1 MDLIDRINQLAAQAP
16 KQIAH
21 ISTEEATKNALVMPF
36 INALGYN
43 VFDPTE
49 VTPELT
55 ADVGTKKGEK
65 VDYAILKDGK
75 PIILMEVKCCG
86 VNLANVHASQLFRY
100 FAVTEA
106 RFGILTDGLEY
117 RFFSDLEAA
126 NKMDDKPFFIFNLLN
141 YDETAVEELKKFGK
155 SAFDIDRIRSTANE
169 LKYRREIKNLIA
181 AEFNAPSE
189 EFVRF
194 FASKV
199 YSRRLMQSV
208 IDDFTEITKQAFRQF
223 LNERIENR
231 LKTALDQETQ
241 LTDENSA
248 APAAATPEVTGE
260 AADIETTQDE
270 LDAYLIVK
278 AILREVVSPKRIV
291 TRDVRSY
298 CNVLLDNT
306 IRKTICRFHF
316 NSNQKYLGLFDIE
329 KKEERMPIN
338 ELDDIYQYADRLKAT
353 VARFEENEIAT

>member
-1 MDLIDRINQLAAQAP
+1 MDLIDRINQLASQAP
-16 KQIAH
+16 KQIVY

-65 VDYAILKDGK
+65 VDYAILLDGK
-75 PIILMEVKCCG
+75 PIMLFEVKCCG
-86 VNLANVHASQLFRY
+86 VNLATVHASQLFRY
-100 FAVTEA
+100 FSATEA

-117 RFFSDLEAA
+117 RFYSDLDAA

-141 YDETAVEELKKFGK
+141 YDETAVEELKKFSK
-155 SAFDIDRIRSTANE
+155 TAFDIDRIRSTANE

-181 AEFNAPSE
+181 AEFTNPSE

-199 YSRRLMQSV
+199 YSRRLMQNV
-208 IDDFTEITKQAFRQF
+208 IDEFTEITKQAFRQF

-231 LKTALDQETQ
+231 LKTALDKETQ
-241 LTDENSA
+241 LTESQESI
-248 APAAATPEVTGE
+248 PAASENVEEVSE
-260 AADIETTQDE
+260 IVTTE
-270 LDAYLIVK
+270 EEMDAYLIVK
-278 AILREVVSPKRIV
+278 AILREIVSSKRIAM
-291 TRDVRSY
+291 RDVKSY
-298 CNVLLDNT
+298 CSVLLDDTN
-306 IRKTICRFHF
+306 RKPICRFHF
-316 NSNQKYLGLFDIE
+316 NSRQKYLGVIDE
-329 KKEERMPIN
+329 NRVEERIPIS

-353 VARFEENEIAT
+353 VASYEQLEPQL